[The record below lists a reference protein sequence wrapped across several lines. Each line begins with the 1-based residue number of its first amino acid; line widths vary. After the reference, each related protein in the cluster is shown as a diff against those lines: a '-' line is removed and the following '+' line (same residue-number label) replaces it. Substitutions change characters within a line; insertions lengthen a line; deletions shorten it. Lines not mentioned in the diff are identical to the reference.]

1 MHKKENTY
9 EIILE
14 LKDYKIIRFMEH
26 ANNNPPKNVWVTT
39 KNSQKI
45 PKITTLSILFFY
57 FKLIITIN

>member
-26 ANNNPPKNVWVTT
+26 ANNNPPQNAWVTT
-39 KNSQKI
+39 KNM
-45 PKITTLSILFFY
+45 
-57 FKLIITIN
+57 